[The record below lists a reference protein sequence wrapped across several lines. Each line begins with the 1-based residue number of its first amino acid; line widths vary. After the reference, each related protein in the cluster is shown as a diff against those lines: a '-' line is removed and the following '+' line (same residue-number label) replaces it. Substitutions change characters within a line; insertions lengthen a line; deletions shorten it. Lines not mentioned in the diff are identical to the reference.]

1 MPESRD
7 KRPEDLELLH
17 EIVAA
22 RGGFSHREH
31 LELAW
36 AYLGRY
42 PLPEAEDAMTGAIR
56 HIAALHGMPERYHET
71 LTRSWVR
78 LVAVHRSRDDSATFD
93 AFIEGND
100 GLLERGLLERH
111 FSPDLLWGETARRQ
125 DEAPDLRPL
134 PTP

>member
-1 MPESRD
+1 MRAAD
-7 KRPEDLELLH
+7 RELLH

-36 AYLGRY
+36 AFLGRY
-42 PLPEAEDAMTGAIR
+42 PLPEAEDRMAGAIR
-56 HIAALHGMPERYHET
+56 YVAEQHGMPERYHET

-78 LVAVHRSRDDSATFD
+78 LVAVHRSHDASATFD
-93 AFIEGND
+93 AFIAGNP

-111 FSPDLLWGETARRQ
+111 FSPERLWGETARRR

-134 PTP
+134 PTA